1 MFVLLLMSL
10 ALLPM
15 LINATRLG
23 TENRSIISA
32 AALANELVTD
42 ARREGESGCSALT
55 AWAARSDLAP
65 STSGFTAVATATCP
79 AERPGGGR
87 VSVTIHPAGDASR
100 TLSELTTKVLVN
112 P

>member
-1 MFVLLLMSL
+1 MFVLMLMSL

-23 TENRSIISA
+23 TQNRSTISA
-32 AALANELVTD
+32 TTLANELVTD
-42 ARREGESGCSALT
+42 ARREGASGCSALT

-65 STSGFTAVATATCP
+65 STSGFTAVATASCP
-79 AERPGGGR
+79 TDRPGGGK
-87 VSVTIHPAGDASR
+87 VSVTIHPAGDTSR
-100 TLSELTTKVLVN
+100 TLAQLTTKVLVN